1 MWEAC
6 LNHKFVQ
13 GMGDGNLDFEK
24 FKHWVKQDYVYL
36 IEYASLFA
44 IGTSKTSDLTTM
56 NFVS

>member
-1 MWEAC
+1 
-6 LNHKFVQ
+6 
-13 GMGDGNLDFEK
+13 MGDGNLDFEK